1 MGYCIVLYCIVL
13 CYNFTVLYC
22 IVLYCIVLCFIILYG
37 IELYCIVLYYIV
49 LYLLYFIVLYSIVL
63 YCIELYYI
71 ILNCRV
77 TCHFCIIHLS
87 FWLMFALLAKITS
100 KYLIHKHEIKFF
112 LIFPKANYCPIMLTF
127 IGTSKLIYKC

>member
-1 MGYCIVLYCIVL
+1 MVLNCIVLYCII
-13 CYNFTVLYC
+13 LYC
-22 IVLYCIVLCFIILYG
+22 IVLYG
-37 IELYCIVLYYIV
+37 IELYCIVLYS
-49 LYLLYFIVLYSIVL
+49 IVLYSIVL

-87 FWLMFALLAKITS
+87 FWLMFAQLAKITS
-100 KYLIHKHEIKFF
+100 KYLIHKHEIKNF

>member
-1 MGYCIVLYCIVL
+1 MGILYCIVL
-13 CYNFTVLYC
+13 H
-22 IVLYCIVLCFIILYG
+22 G
-37 IELYCIVLYYIV
+37 IELNCIVLYYIV
-49 LYLLYFIVLYSIVL
+49 WYCIEFYCIVLYSIVLYSIVL

-100 KYLIHKHEIKFF
+100 KYLIHKHEIKIFF
-112 LIFPKANYCPIMLTF
+112 NFPK
-127 IGTSKLIYKC
+127 SKLLPYNVNIYRNEWIM